1 MIWKHFEHLAQPG
14 TAQCFPYCA
23 GYETYI
29 ILCRKLGW
37 HVLPGN
43 PPVCLPSLYK
53 CTGITL
59 LVLLC
64 LTAYVFWRFRIRSSR
79 LCSQHFHPLSDLLAP
94 NNCYGTNQLHM
105 LWQVFHWNPLVQ
117 YQLILKGQA
126 PLDGLHVLIISYSA
140 VIIWINHVFKTKSF
154 LMYPP
159 KIS

>member
-23 GYETYI
+23 AYETYI
-29 ILCRKLGW
+29 VLCRKLGW

-64 LTAYVFWRFRIRSSR
+64 LTACVFWRFRIRSSR
-79 LCSQHFHPLSDLLAP
+79 FCSQHFHPLCDLPSPQQLFWHKTITYALTSFSLEPFSSVSTNIEGSGSTRWLTCSNYFLFCSDHL
-94 NNCYGTNQLHM
+94 NKSC
-105 LWQVFHWNPLVQ
+105 
-117 YQLILKGQA
+117 LKQS
-126 PLDGLHVLIISYSA
+126 L
-140 VIIWINHVFKTKSF
+140 F
-154 LMYPP
+154 
-159 KIS
+159 